1 MHQTIVIAIT
11 PKVHNIIEASF
22 LSGLSKINTKDISGN
37 SQKKWRP
44 KNIYHY
50 IQWKNLN
57 PDFIFDVSGFH
68 SIKMDA
74 VKCYSSQF
82 YNPKSKEPETPISKM
97 NFLDFVDSRA
107 ADFGRLIGVD
117 HGEGFIF
124 NRVLGI
130 TSFENNLKFILIK
143 SIFLFRMIKS

>member
-1 MHQTIVIAIT
+1 M
-11 PKVHNIIEASF
+11 
-22 LSGLSKINTKDISGN
+22 
-37 SQKKWRP
+37 RP
-44 KNIYHY
+44 KNIYHN

-82 YNPKSKEPETPISKM
+82 YNPKSKEPVTPISKM

-130 TSFENNLKFILIK
+130 TSFENLI
-143 SIFLFRMIKS
+143 